1 MGRPIAY
8 IGYQT
13 HCPKC
18 KGTYPIVEG
27 VIITTFYGMG
37 VVVAGMKTA
46 CGAVL
51 LANQAGYHQQD
62 DRQEEKRQG
71 DQFGNSGS
79 SQVRPH
85 LCFHRRVWRD
95 NLLEAQ
101 SGLYESHRREGLQV
115 KALSAGLL
123 LGVLSAQAGARPSP
137 AVVDACLRTE
147 SVPPEVRY
155 ISITADAFQVT
166 EDEEAGKTNITLQHG
181 PDTIGTWEIKKPQAF
196 GLVFNGKEMPL
207 ARVTRLDKRK
217 LPAVFNPYEAI
228 WGEAREG
235 SKSYICATFSFDGLG
250 KSGSFQ
256 NMRGL
261 YLIERHAYAGAT
273 FYASG
278 NIAVSKK

>member
-1 MGRPIAY
+1 M
-8 IGYQT
+8 
-13 HCPKC
+13 
-18 KGTYPIVEG
+18 
-27 VIITTFYGMG
+27 
-37 VVVAGMKTA
+37 
-46 CGAVL
+46 
-51 LANQAGYHQQD
+51 
-62 DRQEEKRQG
+62 
-71 DQFGNSGS
+71 
-79 SQVRPH
+79 
-85 LCFHRRVWRD
+85 
-95 NLLEAQ
+95 
-101 SGLYESHRREGLQV
+101 
-115 KALSAGLL
+115 KALFTGLL
-123 LGVLSAQAGARPSP
+123 LGILTAQASARPSP

-147 SVPPEVRY
+147 SASPKVRY
-155 ISITADAFQVT
+155 TSITADAFQVT

-181 PDTIGTWEIKKPQAF
+181 PDTVGTWEIKKPQAF

-235 SKSYICATFSFDGLG
+235 SKSYICATFNFDGLG

-261 YLIERHAYAGAT
+261 YLIERHAHAGAT